1 MLELAAEDTLHVGDL
16 ASLGTK
22 LCVCAGGEHPDGHW
36 LADLICGPD
45 ASGVDP
51 RSRARQETIQLMV
64 RIVSEHTVVRFTR
77 DVGRVLA
84 FGDFLTTDCVTRDID
99 AAPVWRGVA
108 LRNYSVGA
116 WRRLWS
122 WLVEHV
128 EGMITTEELA
138 DRFADQLPPQT
149 VNEFLSSLPATQST
163 TGAPLPAELCLREAD
178 TPLPLNELRVLAVGA
193 RRVDELSGRVRDAF
207 LGQRGIELGPEW
219 VGWRLEEARSVPLRD
234 TARRLVHDMVARSQ
248 RIALAKARRRPDG
261 SLWLPTRLHER
272 SGLLYR
278 TSQEGRG
285 DVGLRL
291 DQLGTVLATCGV
303 LHRCKQRWSVTT
315 RGEDLV
321 A

>member
-1 MLELAAEDTLHVGDL
+1 MA
-16 ASLGTK
+16 
-22 LCVCAGGEHPDGHW
+22 
-36 LADLICGPD
+36 
-45 ASGVDP
+45 
-51 RSRARQETIQLMV
+51 
-64 RIVSEHTVVRFTR
+64 RIVYQHPVGRFTR

-84 FGDFLTTDCVTRDID
+84 FGDFLATDCVTRGVD

-138 DRFADQLPPQT
+138 DRLAEQLPPQT
-149 VNEFLSSLPATQST
+149 VDEFLASLPATQST
-163 TGAPLPAELCLREAD
+163 TGAPLPAELCLRGAD
-178 TPLPLNELRVLAVGA
+178 APLPLNELGVLAVGA

-219 VGWRLEEARSVPLRD
+219 VGWRLEEARSAPLRD

-303 LHRCKQRWSVTT
+303 LHRCKQRWSVTA
-315 RGEDLV
+315 RGEELV